1 MLLAGVWAALSAQSA
16 SGDVSRRAALV
27 ERRDRLMADLVRAEE
42 QRRAGTLDE
51 RRYAARH
58 EELVTQL
65 ERVYG
70 ELDSAAGRHRRG
82 LAAVECDFDRLVVDD
97 VSRHFGRR
105 RALTR
110 VSLTCGAGTILG
122 LLGPNGAGKSTLL
135 AILSTLLAPTSGQV
149 HYGTFDARSAG
160 PRLRARLGLL
170 GHDLYLYPE
179 LTARENLEFFARLY
193 GLDHPRE
200 RVVRALAHAGLADRA
215 DDAVSGFSRG
225 MRQRLALERAL
236 LHGPRLLLLDEP
248 FTGLDDASGHA
259 LVSRL
264 RGLRDEGAIVIAA
277 THDLDLADGLLDEVA
292 ILREGRL
299 LAVPRASGPLR
310 ERYRE
315 TIVAATSTAAAPAG
329 REERAR

>member
-1 MLLAGVWAALSAQSA
+1 VGF
-16 SGDVSRRAALV
+16 
-27 ERRDRLMADLVRAEE
+27 
-42 QRRAGTLDE
+42 
-51 RRYAARH
+51 
-58 EELVTQL
+58 
-65 ERVYG
+65 
-70 ELDSAAGRHRRG
+70 
-82 LAAVECDFDRLVVDD
+82 DFDRLVVDD

-105 RALTR
+105 RALSR

-135 AILSTLLAPTSGQV
+135 AILSTLLAPTSGCV
-149 HYGTFDARSAG
+149 RYGEHDARAAG
-160 PRLRARLGLL
+160 PMLRGRLGLL

-193 GLDHPRE
+193 GLDRPRD
-200 RVVRALAHAGLADRA
+200 RVDGALANAGLADRA
-215 DDAVSGFSRG
+215 GDAVSGFSRG

-248 FTGLDDASGHA
+248 FTGLDDASGRA
-259 LVSRL
+259 LVNRL

-277 THDLDLADGLLDEVA
+277 THDLDLAEGLLDEVA

-299 LAVPRASGPLR
+299 LAVPRAAAPLR

-315 TIVAATSTAAAPAG
+315 AIVAAGAAAAHEG
-329 REERAR
+329 RAR